1 MRETSLEDFL
11 DGSKAAGESIAG
23 EAPEDA
29 SNERADPSGETAEGS
44 ERDTE
49 NEGHSDLATATY
61 AWDGA
66 GVACDECGE
75 TVERRWRGADGLV
88 CLDCKDWDRD

>member
-1 MRETSLEDFL
+1 M
-11 DGSKAAGESIAG
+11 G
-23 EAPEDA
+23 EDA
-29 SNERADPSGETAEGS
+29 SLDQFIGDESDEQGEATDTTS
-44 ERDTE
+44 ESATTSE
-49 NEGHSDLATATY
+49 IVPATATY